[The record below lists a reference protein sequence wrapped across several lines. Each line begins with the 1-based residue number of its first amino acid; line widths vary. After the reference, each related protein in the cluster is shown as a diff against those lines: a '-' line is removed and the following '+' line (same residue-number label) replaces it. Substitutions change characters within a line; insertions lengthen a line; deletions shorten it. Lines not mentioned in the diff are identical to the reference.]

1 MDLHT
6 AIYNH
11 ILEPK
16 YIKVYKYIEEL
27 SKPSRMSILYAH
39 RKDIVSVLADII
51 AIKERHGIDYSKDLE
66 LLTKYNI

>member
-11 ILEPK
+11 VLEPK

-27 SKPSRMSILYAH
+27 SKRSRMSILSDH
-39 RKDIVSVLADII
+39 RKDIIILLADII
-51 AIKERHGIDYSKDLE
+51 AVKEKHGMDYSKDLE

>member
-11 ILEPK
+11 VLEPK

-27 SKPSRMSILYAH
+27 SKRSRMSILSDH
-39 RKDIVSVLADII
+39 RKDIIIFLADII
-51 AIKERHGIDYSKDLE
+51 AVKEKHGMDYSKDLE